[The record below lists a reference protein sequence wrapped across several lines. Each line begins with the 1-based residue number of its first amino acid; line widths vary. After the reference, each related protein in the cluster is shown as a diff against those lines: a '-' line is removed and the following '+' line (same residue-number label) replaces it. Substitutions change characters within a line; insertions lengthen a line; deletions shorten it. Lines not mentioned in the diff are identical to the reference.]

1 MVVSALKSNH
11 ELTQFPPSLIPGE
24 WVWQNFV
31 DAVNYIPFGL
41 YAINSVIITVG
52 VTIGAVISN
61 TVVAYGF
68 SRIQWPGRNLVFYMC
83 IATLFLPYPVILVA
97 LFDIFGKLPAFG
109 LQGSQSWVDTFL
121 PLIVP
126 AFFGNPFY
134 IFLMRQFMLGIPR
147 ELSEAAKID
156 GASEI
161 QAFRKV
167 ILPLAKPAVVV
178 VAIFSAVGAWNE
190 FLLPLLY
197 LQDSSK
203 YPLAVGLAF
212 YTQPARRRLQP
223 ADGGLDARRPA
234 DHPVLHLRPAV
245 LRRGHHRR
253 RSQGLTTGSD
263 GAVVAMVGGRPIAL
277 SRLEARLAD
286 IRRGPRGRHLPP
298 DGGEASAGARRWI
311 VQELV
316 TEAILLHEAQAV
328 GIAPPGDEAALS
340 PAIVSRLVDRVTA
353 AVTVDP
359 RAVRALLRPQR
370 RSIPAARSAPRPSHP
385 APRRGGGSRGHR
397 PARERRR
404 SWRPRRA
411 VVGRCREP
419 DHGR

>member
-1 MVVSALKSNH
+1 MATSDLSESQRAVAPVVIPKRRRGLGRIFTGSVAPRVILILGAFLFIIPFYWMVVSALKSNH
-11 ELTQFPPSLIPGE
+11 ELTQFPPSLIPGQ

-68 SRIQWPGRNLVFYMC
+68 SRIQWPGRTLVFYMC

-212 YTQPARRRLQP
+212 YTSQHDVAYNLLM
-223 ADGGLDARRPA
+223 AASTLV
-234 DHPVLHLRPAV
+234 VLPIILCFIFAQRFFV
-245 LRRGHHRR
+245 EGI
-253 RSQGLTTGSD
+253 T
-263 GAVVAMVGGRPIAL
+263 VGGVK
-277 SRLEARLAD
+277 
-286 IRRGPRGRHLPP
+286 G
-298 DGGEASAGARRWI
+298 
-311 VQELV
+311 
-316 TEAILLHEAQAV
+316 
-328 GIAPPGDEAALS
+328 
-340 PAIVSRLVDRVTA
+340 
-353 AVTVDP
+353 
-359 RAVRALLRPQR
+359 
-370 RSIPAARSAPRPSHP
+370 
-385 APRRGGGSRGHR
+385 
-397 PARERRR
+397 
-404 SWRPRRA
+404 
-411 VVGRCREP
+411 
-419 DHGR
+419 

>member
-1 MVVSALKSNH
+1 M
-11 ELTQFPPSLIPGE
+11 
-24 WVWQNFV
+24 
-31 DAVNYIPFGL
+31 
-41 YAINSVIITVG
+41 
-52 VTIGAVISN
+52 
-61 TVVAYGF
+61 
-68 SRIQWPGRNLVFYMC
+68 FYMC

-212 YTQPARRRLQP
+212 YTSQHDVAYNLLM
-223 ADGGLDARRPA
+223 AASTLV
-234 DHPVLHLRPAV
+234 VLPIILCFIFAQRFFV
-245 LRRGHHRR
+245 EGI
-253 RSQGLTTGSD
+253 T
-263 GAVVAMVGGRPIAL
+263 VGGVK
-277 SRLEARLAD
+277 
-286 IRRGPRGRHLPP
+286 G
-298 DGGEASAGARRWI
+298 
-311 VQELV
+311 
-316 TEAILLHEAQAV
+316 
-328 GIAPPGDEAALS
+328 
-340 PAIVSRLVDRVTA
+340 
-353 AVTVDP
+353 
-359 RAVRALLRPQR
+359 
-370 RSIPAARSAPRPSHP
+370 
-385 APRRGGGSRGHR
+385 
-397 PARERRR
+397 
-404 SWRPRRA
+404 
-411 VVGRCREP
+411 
-419 DHGR
+419 

>member
-1 MVVSALKSNH
+1 MATSDLTESQRAVAPVVIPKRRRGLGRIFTGSVAPRVILILCAFLFIIPFYWMVVSALKSNH

-52 VTIGAVISN
+52 VTIGAVLSN

-68 SRIQWPGRNLVFYMC
+68 SRIQWPGRNIVFYMC

-161 QAFRKV
+161 QTFRKV

-212 YTQPARRRLQP
+212 YTSQHDVAYNLLM
-223 ADGGLDARRPA
+223 AASTLV
-234 DHPVLHLRPAV
+234 VLPIILCFIFAQRFFV
-245 LRRGHHRR
+245 EGI
-253 RSQGLTTGSD
+253 T
-263 GAVVAMVGGRPIAL
+263 VGGVK
-277 SRLEARLAD
+277 
-286 IRRGPRGRHLPP
+286 G
-298 DGGEASAGARRWI
+298 
-311 VQELV
+311 
-316 TEAILLHEAQAV
+316 
-328 GIAPPGDEAALS
+328 
-340 PAIVSRLVDRVTA
+340 
-353 AVTVDP
+353 
-359 RAVRALLRPQR
+359 
-370 RSIPAARSAPRPSHP
+370 
-385 APRRGGGSRGHR
+385 
-397 PARERRR
+397 
-404 SWRPRRA
+404 
-411 VVGRCREP
+411 
-419 DHGR
+419 